1 VKFQSSLAIFAV
13 SLAAILVGCGS
24 SSNNNSNQNPISVAL
39 SSPPT
44 SLQTNATATLTAI
57 VSNDSAN
64 AGVTWSCAP
73 AGSCGSFN
81 PASSAGSNA
90 TTTYTAPSAGGN
102 VTIAATSVTDST
114 KAAQTTVTI
123 TAPAGISVSLS
134 PAPPTSLQI
143 STTTTLTAVV
153 ASDSTNAGVTWS
165 CAPTGGCGSFNPTTS
180 AGSSATTT
188 YTAPAAVPA
197 GNAVTVIATSI
208 TDPTKSAQ
216 AAITITTT
224 APTLGDGTYVFS
236 LAGQDQFAFTGVNCG
251 AVADV
256 ECAPY
261 FVAGAFTV
269 TGGTIAG
276 GEQDFID
283 LSTIA
288 TDTFTGGSV
297 TQTGDGTGNL
307 LITLSFTRNGVP
319 LTETLS
325 GTLVSAVRAL
335 ITEFDSSATSSG
347 SLNLQESTITAP
359 SGGYAF
365 VVSGLDGNTGGP
377 SPVNIGGV
385 INVDGS
391 PISGNGS
398 VFDINDA
405 GTVSQNQ
412 SFANTST
419 VSAPDQFG
427 RVQFNLVPSSSS
439 LQPFNLVGYVVGAG
453 HIRLVETSETLPSSL
468 NGTTGGVALGQ
479 GSNTGTFS
487 MSSIAG
493 SSFVISTSG
502 ADTSGAFQV
511 AGVLTTNS
519 DGTVTGT
526 LNANDLVGTG
536 VQAPIPFTGTY
547 TVDPTGRVTLSS
559 LTGGPFT
566 FTAQMYLSGLGTASN
581 VSGNGTATVVSMDAS
596 DVLAGVAYQQTGGG
610 SFTAAS
616 FSGNYGMNATG
627 FDFNNELEFDA
638 VGPVSADG
646 VSMLNGTVDL
656 NFMVPPGTQATV
668 SINPAAF
675 ASDPSGVFTGTM
687 TGLDIDNPGNN
698 DAFSYYLVDTT
709 KVIAIETDSNQLT
722 LIFFQLQQ

>member
-1 VKFQSSLAIFAV
+1 VKLPRASLAIF
-13 SLAAILVGCGS
+13 SLSFAAIVIGCSG
-24 SSNNNSNQNPISVAL
+24 SNNNSPPQSQISVAL
-39 SSPPT
+39 SAPPA
-44 SLQTNATATLTAI
+44 SLQTNATATLTAV

-81 PASSAGSNA
+81 PGSSARNTA

-102 VTIAATSVTDST
+102 VTIVATSVTDST
-114 KAAQTTVTI
+114 KSAQTTITV
-123 TAPAGISVSLS
+123 TAPAGISVSLT
-134 PAPPTSLQI
+134 PAPPGSLQI
-143 STTTTLTAVV
+143 SATATLIAVV
-153 ASDSTNAGVTWS
+153 ANDSTNAGVTWS
-165 CAPTGGCGSFNPTTS
+165 CAPSGSCGSFNPTTS
-180 AGSSATTT
+180 PGSTATTT

-197 GNAVTVIATSI
+197 GNAATLIATSV

-216 AAITITTT
+216 ATITITTT

-236 LAGQDQFAFTGVNCG
+236 LGGQDQFAFTGVNCG

-261 FVAGAFTV
+261 YVAGAFTV
-269 TGGTIAG
+269 TGGTITG

-307 LITLSFTRNGVP
+307 LITLSFTRSGVP
-319 LTETLS
+319 LTETLN
-325 GTLVSAVRAL
+325 GTMVSAVRAL

-347 SLNLQESTITAP
+347 SLDLQQSSITAP

-365 VVSGLDGNTGGP
+365 FVTGLDGNTSGP
-377 SPVNIGGV
+377 APVNIGGV

-405 GTVSQNQ
+405 GTASQDQ
-412 SFANTST
+412 SFLANAST

-427 RVQFNLVPSSSS
+427 RVVFNLVPSSSS
-439 LQPFNLVGYVVGAG
+439 LPLINLVGYVVGPG
-453 HIRLVETSETLPSSL
+453 HIRLVETSDSL

-479 GSNTGTFS
+479 GANTGTFS

-493 SSFVISTSG
+493 SSFVVSTSG

-511 AGVLTTNS
+511 LGVLTTNS

-616 FSGNYGMNATG
+616 FIGNYAMNATG
-627 FDFNNELEFDA
+627 FDFNSELEFGA

-646 VSMLNGTVDL
+646 VSALNGTVDL
-656 NFMVPPGTQATV
+656 NFMAPPGTQATV

-675 ASDPSGVFTGTM
+675 ASDPSGVFTGTI

-722 LIFFQLQQ
+722 LIFFQQQQ

>member
-1 VKFQSSLAIFAV
+1 VKSLRTSLAIFA
-13 SLAAILVGCGS
+13 LIFAAILVGC
-24 SSNNNSNQNPISVAL
+24 SSNNNNNPPQNSISVSL
-39 SSPPT
+39 SAPPT

-81 PASSAGSNA
+81 PASSAGSTA
-90 TTTYTAPSAGGN
+90 TTTYTAPPGAGN
-102 VTIAATSVTDST
+102 VTIVATSVTDST
-114 KAAQTTVTI
+114 QSAQATVTV
-123 TAPAGISVSLS
+123 TAPAGISVTFN
-134 PAPPTSLQI
+134 PAPPGSLQI
-143 STTTTLTAVV
+143 SATTTLTAMV
-153 ASDSTNAGVTWS
+153 ANDSTNAGVTWS
-165 CAPTGGCGSFNPTTS
+165 CAPSGSCGSFKPTS
-180 AGSSATTT
+180 SPGSTATTT
-188 YTAPAAVPA
+188 YAAPVAVPT
-197 GNAVTVIATSI
+197 GNAVTVIATSV
-208 TDPTKSAQ
+208 TDTTKSVQ

-236 LAGQDQFAFTGVNCG
+236 LGGQDQFANNAATCGGV
-251 AVADV
+251 ATV

-261 FVAGAFTV
+261 YVAGAFTV
-269 TGGTIAG
+269 TGGTITA

-283 LSTIA
+283 LATIA

-297 TQTGDGTGNL
+297 TQAGDGTGNL
-307 LITLSFTRNGVP
+307 LITLSFTRSGVP

-347 SLNLQESTITAP
+347 SLDLQQSSIAP
-359 SGGYAF
+359 ASGGYAF
-365 VVSGLDGNTGGP
+365 FVTGLDGNTSGP
-377 SPVNIGGV
+377 APVNIGGV

-391 PISGNGS
+391 PISGSGS

-427 RVQFNLVPSSSS
+427 RVTFNLVPSSSS
-439 LQPFNLVGYVVGAG
+439 LPPFNLVGYVVGPG
-453 HIRLVETSETLPSSL
+453 HVRLVETSDSF

-479 GSNTGTFS
+479 GANTGTFS

-493 SSFVISTSG
+493 SSFVVSTSG

-511 AGVLTTNS
+511 AGLLTTNS

-581 VSGNGTATVVSMDAS
+581 MSGNGTATVVSMDTT

-616 FSGNYGMNATG
+616 FSGNYGMNAAG
-627 FDFNNELEFDA
+627 FDFNSELEFDA

-646 VSMLNGTVDL
+646 VSALNGTADL

-668 SINPAAF
+668 SINPGAF
-675 ASDPSGVFTGTM
+675 AADPSGVFTGTI